1 VAGLALF
8 WSSPLGPLRLSFA
21 RPLNDKPGDRSQT
34 LQFTFGTG
42 F

>member
-1 VAGLALF
+1 
-8 WSSPLGPLRLSFA
+8 LRLSFA
-21 RPLNDKPGDRSQT
+21 RPLNDQPGDRAQT